1 MKGLGSVG
9 KGKEVGSC
17 KHSRQCQK
25 YLSFLKHFFFKIIAY
40 FSNKAGCPL
49 SAAQDSHSWQCN
61 NKFQH
66 QILYRYWIDLG
77 SSVRHNT
84 NLVVID
90 IQLYSNINV
99 SHLASV
105 FLCIE
110 RDQYRNLIIKDCRLF
125 KNRPSNMK
133 LIQNLGNKKSKVR
146 FMHSDVMQFLLFS
159 SYSLS
164 CACIRDFTNDRSK

>member
-9 KGKEVGSC
+9 KGREIGSC
-17 KHSRQCQK
+17 KHSRQCQNICH
-25 YLSFLKHFFFKIIAY
+25 FLQHFFFRIIAY
-40 FSNKAGCPL
+40 FSNRTGRPL
-49 SAAQDSHSWQCN
+49 SAAQDSHSRQC

-105 FLCIE
+105 FYCIK

-133 LIQNLGNKKSKVR
+133 IIQSLGNRKSKVH
-146 FMHSDVMQFLLFS
+146 FMHSDVMQFLFFS
-159 SYSLS
+159 NYSPS
-164 CACIRDFTNDRSK
+164 CACIRDFASDRSK